1 MWAIFGCTTSE
12 NLNAPSAFSEYCKF
26 LPRSN
31 LVKEMINLSSLI
43 FVIVLSL
50 AWQFISVHPCS

>member
-1 MWAIFGCTTSE
+1 
-12 NLNAPSAFSEYCKF
+12 
-26 LPRSN
+26 
-31 LVKEMINLSSLI
+31 VKEMINLSSLI